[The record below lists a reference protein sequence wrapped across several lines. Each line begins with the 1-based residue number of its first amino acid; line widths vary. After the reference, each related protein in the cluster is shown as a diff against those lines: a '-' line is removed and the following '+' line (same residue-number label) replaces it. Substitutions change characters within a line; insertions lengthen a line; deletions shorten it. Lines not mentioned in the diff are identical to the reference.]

1 MIVIW
6 IKLKKVYFLFFA
18 LTLFITT
25 KSFGYYVSFKA
36 EVSVIPGVVT
46 MNELVEET
54 DMSSEVLEKIVVA
67 YMPYNSKLTLNK
79 RYLVNLIK
87 KRVGNVDGV
96 IDDVP
101 IVIVSDKVTNSSLEL
116 SEKILVESEIE
127 NIVINELSKYYP
139 NGTSFNLKW
148 RSGSLVEHDNYSIS
162 VQITNRANPFVRITL
177 KKSGRVAGYIS
188 LQYEAIWIRKIA
200 VSKRRIEK
208 EEIIGLNDVEFVE
221 YNIYSLNKM
230 PVFEEDLPVMADK
243 VFQKGEIID
252 GKYISDVPLIVKG
265 QVVKAISIV
274 GGVMVST
281 LVQALENGNVGKVI
295 SVKNLE
301 NGVIIKGTIQEDG
314 TIIVLEVK

>member
-1 MIVIW
+1 MAVSW
-6 IKLKKVYFLFFA
+6 IKLKKIYFLIFVQ
-18 LTLFITT
+18 TLLITT
-25 KSFGYYVSFKA
+25 QSFSYYALFKS
-36 EVSVIPGVVT
+36 EVSVLPGVVT

-54 DMSSEVLEKIVVA
+54 DIPSEILEKIVVA

-79 RYLVNLIK
+79 RYLVNLVK
-87 KRVGNVDGV
+87 KRIGNIDAV

-101 IVIVSDKVTNSSLEL
+101 IYIVSDRVTNISLDL
-116 SEKILVESEIE
+116 SEKVLVEIDIQ
-127 NIVINELSKYYP
+127 NIVVNELSKYYP

-148 RSGSLVEHDNYSIS
+148 QSGSLVEHDNYSIS
-162 VQITNRANPFVRITL
+162 VQITNKATPFVRITL
-177 KKSGRVAGYIS
+177 KKSGRVVGYIS

-230 PVFEEDLPVMADK
+230 PVFEEDLPVMAGK
-243 VFQKGEIID
+243 VFQRGEVID
-252 GKYISDVPLIVKG
+252 RKYISDVPLIIKG
-265 QVVKAISIV
+265 QIVKAVSIV

-281 LVQALENGNVGKVI
+281 LAQALENGNVGKII

-301 NGVIIKGTIQEDG
+301 NGVIIRGTIQEDG

>member
-1 MIVIW
+1 MTVIW
-6 IKLKKVYFLFFA
+6 IKLKKVYFLFFV

-116 SEKILVESEIE
+116 SEKILVESEIQ

-162 VQITNRANPFVRITL
+162 VQITNKATPFVRITL
-177 KKSGRVAGYIS
+177 KKSGRVVGYIS

-221 YNIYSLNKM
+221 YNIYNLNKM
-230 PVFEEDLPVMADK
+230 PVFEEDLPVMAGK
-243 VFQKGEIID
+243 VFQKGEVID
-252 GKYISDVPLIVKG
+252 GRYISDVPLIIKG

-281 LVQALENGNVGKVI
+281 LVQALENGNVGKII

-301 NGVIIKGTIQEDG
+301 NGVIIRGTIQEDG